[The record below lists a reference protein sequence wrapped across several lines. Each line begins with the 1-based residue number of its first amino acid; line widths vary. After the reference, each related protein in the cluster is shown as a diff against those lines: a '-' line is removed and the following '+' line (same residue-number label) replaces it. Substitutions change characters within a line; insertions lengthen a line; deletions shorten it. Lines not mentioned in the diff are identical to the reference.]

1 MNMGIE
7 IVEGRFSVCKVD
19 SVVDIDMHSRLFFI
33 GKTDSETSLV
43 CPEGDVPDKVI
54 ERDDGWNMFRFTGQ
68 LDFSLIGILSKVSTL
83 MADNGIGIFA
93 VSTCDT
99 DYILI
104 KEKDFQRALTILKD
118 AGYRITSSD

>member
-1 MNMGIE
+1 MNME
-7 IVEGRFSVCKVD
+7 VEVIKGRFSVCKVD
-19 SVVDIDMHSRLFFI
+19 SVDGIDLHSDYSFI
-33 GKTDSETSLV
+33 GKTDSEISLV
-43 CPEGDVPDKVI
+43 CPEKDVPVRTI

-93 VSTCDT
+93 VSTFDT

-118 AGYRITSSD
+118 AGYTISPSD